1 METKANHLAVGAF
14 VLVVLAG
21 LFGFVVWLGKGEI
34 DREVDRYYVFFRGSV
49 SGLTTSS
56 TVRFRGVPVGAVSD
70 IRIDPD
76 NSEQVRVMIEVT
88 RGTPIKAD
96 AVASLELQGIT
107 GLVNVQLGGGTK
119 DSPPLVPKPG
129 EELAVIA
136 AAPST
141 LQALVEDIPQVVAR
155 FTTMIERATFLL
167 SDDNITA
174 ISEVL
179 TNLSKLT
186 TSLASSSVEFDGL
199 AKDIAGDIAA
209 SAKKVRQT
217 TAGIDSLVKALRER
231 IPTLVDDASA
241 TLNDASATLKTAE
254 GTLRAVGGSV
264 DALTDEAR
272 LTLRAVRD
280 SAEALAITSVKLNAM
295 VDENRAALVDFS
307 SEGLYELSQFLVEAR
322 ALVDSLTRVSNRF
335 ESDPARFLFGDAQAG
350 FEAR

>member
-241 TLNDASATLKTAE
+241 TLTAAE
-254 GTLRAVGGSV
+254 GALNSVGGSV